1 MTSIDP
7 DAMTAY
13 QRKVLELWPATEA
26 FAGAVDPV
34 GRAKAVS
41 EGQVDDAMLID
52 LLDKLGTSCE
62 SVDDASRH
70 VSDAADAIGRRF
82 RDASTAE
89 ERISAGDEV
98 TRIFSPLRTIA
109 ARLWDLESEGWRLNP
124 MYQPQLAR
132 K

>member
-1 MTSIDP
+1 MTTIDP

-13 QRKVLELWPATEA
+13 QSKVLELWPATEA
-26 FAGAVDPV
+26 FAGATDPT

-41 EGQVDDAMLID
+41 EGKVNDLTLID

-70 VSDAADAIGRRF
+70 VSAAADAIGLRF
-82 RDASTAE
+82 RDASTVE

-98 TRIFSPLRTIA
+98 ARIFGPLRTIA
-109 ARLWDLESEGWRLNP
+109 ARLWDLDSDGWRLNP
-124 MYQPQLAR
+124 MYRPATR
-132 K
+132 P